1 MLTLST
7 PSDQLMKEL
16 ADEHEKAKY
25 WLKKHY
31 GGEQGY
37 EAMRDQLLAKCQ
49 RSREPQTSD
58 VVEYNSK
65 NGNRWLCYEHAI
77 YYPESLNSNTM
88 PYAFCYYETA
98 GSVGVFS
105 PCFSADERERK
116 PISCIIFTPH
126 FFQRFAERL
135 GIEMGGTSMARKFVE
150 CVPYMNLSQYEP
162 DEDGTVRID
171 VRLPGS
177 LGRGIRRAGRENVFE
192 VRTFL
197 ADKQLSK
204 AQLRHT
210 SAIRDWGDK
219 VKYEPKDMLISRMAR
234 QKDPMEAIKQEF
246 ERKEALGFD
255 TSKANHATDLSLSIT
270 LVFAQMH
277 VAEPTDLE
285 FWHRHGE
292 NANDSIYYF
301 LNREEDG
308 GESFEFFK
316 EYVSLACEIARKDG
330 IRKFNKKEFAR
341 QALTL
346 IWHVSEEEAEQVIKL
361 I

>member
-1 MLTLST
+1 
-7 PSDQLMKEL
+7 
-16 ADEHEKAKY
+16 
-25 WLKKHY
+25 
-31 GGEQGY
+31 
-37 EAMRDQLLAKCQ
+37 
-49 RSREPQTSD
+49 
-58 VVEYNSK
+58 
-65 NGNRWLCYEHAI
+65 
-77 YYPESLNSNTM
+77 
-88 PYAFCYYETA
+88 
-98 GSVGVFS
+98 
-105 PCFSADERERK
+105 
-116 PISCIIFTPH
+116 
-126 FFQRFAERL
+126 
-135 GIEMGGTSMARKFVE
+135 
-150 CVPYMNLSQYEP
+150 
-162 DEDGTVRID
+162 
-171 VRLPGS
+171 
-177 LGRGIRRAGRENVFE
+177 
-192 VRTFL
+192 
-197 ADKQLSK
+197 
-204 AQLRHT
+204 
-210 SAIRDWGDK
+210 
-219 VKYEPKDMLISRMAR
+219 MLISRMAR

-308 GESFEFFK
+308 GENFEFFK